1 MTIQILK
8 SLLSIIVLVYLGLGA
23 LLYFFQQHF
32 IYFPSSEV
40 VDDSQPSIKV
50 SSDNEII
57 NVWQVNPGNK
67 DAAIYF
73 CGNAQNAYY
82 AIPQFKKMITDK
94 TIYIVDYRGYGGS
107 SGKPGE
113 QALFTDAVNIYDYI
127 KSYHENISVIGQ
139 SIGSGVAVYLAS
151 KREVKKLILNTPFDS
166 FAAVAKHH
174 YPFFPIGRLLND
186 KFDSLSRVASIK
198 AKTLIV
204 IAGKDRIIP
213 KDHAYKLAAAFK
225 PEQLTIVEL
234 PNVGHNTLTQHP
246 LYEST
251 ISDFLQQP
259 VKADNE

>member
-1 MTIQILK
+1 MTLQILK

-67 DAAIYF
+67 DAIIYF
-73 CGNAQNAYY
+73 CGNAQNAYF
-82 AIPQFKKMITDK
+82 AIPQFKKIITDK
-94 TIYIVDYRGYGGS
+94 TVYIVDYRGYGGS
-107 SGKPGE
+107 SGKPSE
-113 QALFTDAVNIYDYI
+113 HALFTDALNIYDHI
-127 KSYHENISVIGQ
+127 INHHDSISVIGQ
-139 SIGSGVAVYLAS
+139 SIGSGVAVHLAS
-151 KREVKKLILNTPFDS
+151 KRDVQKLILNTPFENMT
-166 FAAVAKHH
+166 AVAQHH
-174 YPFFPIGRLLND
+174 YPFYPVGMLIKDR
-186 KFDSLSRVASIK
+186 FDSLSLVASIK
-198 AKTLIV
+198 AKTLII

-259 VKADNE
+259 AKTDNE